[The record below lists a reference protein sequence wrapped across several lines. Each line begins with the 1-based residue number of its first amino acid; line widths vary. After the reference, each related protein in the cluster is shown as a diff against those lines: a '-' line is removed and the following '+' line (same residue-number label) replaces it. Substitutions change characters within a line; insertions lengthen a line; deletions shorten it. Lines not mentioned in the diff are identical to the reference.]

1 LEDFIHDYYSVYRF
15 KNAYKRLIEPL
26 PDKTQWPKVDI
37 PFSVGAPLDKKGVE
51 RYRKMRIKG
60 CLEGDSGGQTKK
72 NAKEATN
79 KADKDAEMEA
89 AEAAKGKRQL
99 IRGKRK
105 CKRCG
110 ELGHEET
117 SYKCRLNGT
126 KKPPKRKARPNTTK
140 CGQNA
145 KVLAKRAKKHVSGE
159 ADNECGEADNECGQV
174 PPVTSPTRT
183 REIVP
188 QDSPNRLTRRYKC
201 PIFCYSFI
209 CPIFCIINY

>member
-1 LEDFIHDYYSVYRF
+1 
-15 KNAYKRLIEPL
+15 
-26 PDKTQWPKVDI
+26 
-37 PFSVGAPLDKKGVE
+37 
-51 RYRKMRIKG
+51 MRIKG

-188 QDSPNRLTRRYKC
+188 QDSPNIHSYVQYFVLLITNNFFSNVRQL
-201 PIFCYSFI
+201 PILVEQETSTQ
-209 CPIFCIINY
+209 PMDNLMGEGTSTPSKT